1 MIRQPSWSSVLL
13 LLAGLAVFVTAARW
27 QYGRALEK
35 DDSARAFAAALAEL
49 DPPPLDAVDPA
60 DLAGE
65 RAFSAVRV
73 AGTVDR
79 TRVLML
85 DNQIQGGRTGVSV
98 FAPVATDSGR
108 VILVQFGWVA
118 WPDRRVPPA
127 LPALPERIDSAGL
140 LARPPSPGLI
150 ADSIGSGP
158 YPRLV
163 MSVEPTALAE
173 SWRLPGLP
181 RQVFWP
187 QADPAS
193 GFARDWQP
201 PGIGAERHRG
211 YALQWASF
219 AVAAILLFLI
229 LHRKK
234 PT

>member
-13 LLAGLAVFVTAARW
+13 LVAGLAVFVTAARW

-35 DDSARAFAAALAEL
+35 DDSARAFAAALA
-49 DPPPLDAVDPA
+49 DASPPPLDAAAPG

-79 TRVLML
+79 TRVVLL
-85 DNQIQGGRTGVSV
+85 DNQIRAGRTGVSV
-98 FAPVATDSGR
+98 FAPLVTASGR
-108 VILVQFGWVA
+108 AILVQFGWVA

-127 LPALPERIDSAGL
+127 LPALPETLDSTGL
-140 LARPPSPGLI
+140 LAPPPSPGLI

-158 YPRLV
+158 YPRLL
-163 MSVEPTALAE
+163 MSIDPAALAAE
-173 SWRLPGLP
+173 WQTPALPA
-181 RQVFWP
+181 QVFWP
-187 QADPAS
+187 QADAAS
-193 GFARDWQP
+193 GFERDWQP
-201 PGIGAERHRG
+201 PGIGADRHRG

-234 PT
+234 SK